1 MLKEMED
8 QEAEA
13 KFFRA
18 QNRLVF
24 SLAELN
30 KKQALLQ

>member
-1 MLKEMED
+1 MLKEMEN

-18 QNRLVF
+18 QNKLVF
-24 SLAELN
+24 SLAELG
-30 KKQALLQ
+30 K